1 MTSRK
6 TLSAVASLALVFGAI
21 VVSAHSATHQTATVK
36 VAKSKLGTILVDAR
50 GRALYLY
57 MLDTNGSSSCTN
69 VDSCFRTWPP
79 LMATGTPHAGH
90 GVDPILL
97 GTVHRIRP
105 SGMQVT
111 YNGHPLY
118 RYSQDTR
125 AGQTK
130 GQTLLSLWYVV
141 SAAGAPIKKK

>member
-1 MTSRK
+1 MTSKK
-6 TLSAVASLALVFGAI
+6 TLSAVAALALVFGVIA
-21 VVSAHSATHQTATVK
+21 VSAPSATHQTTTVK
-36 VAKSKLGTILVDAR
+36 VAKSKLGTILVDSH
-50 GRALYLY
+50 GRTLYLY
-57 MLDTNGSSSCTN
+57 TLDTNGSSSCTN
-69 VDSCFRTWPP
+69 VDRCYRTWPP
-79 LMATGTPHAGH
+79 LMATGTPHAGR

-105 SGMQVT
+105 SGRQVT

-118 RYSQDTR
+118 RYSQDTK
-125 AGQTK
+125 AGQIK

>member
-6 TLSAVASLALVFGAI
+6 TLSALASLALLFGTI
-21 VVSAHSATHQTATVK
+21 TISAHSATHTPATVK
-36 VAKSKLGTILVDAR
+36 VAKSKLGTILVDSR
-50 GRALYLY
+50 GRTLYLY

-69 VDSCFRTWPP
+69 ADRCYRTWPP
-79 LMATGTPHAGH
+79 LMATGTPHAGP

-105 SGMQVT
+105 SGRQVT

-118 RYSQDTR
+118 RYSQDKKP
-125 AGQTK
+125 GQMK
-130 GQTLLSLWYVV
+130 GQALLSLWYVV

>member
-1 MTSRK
+1 M
-6 TLSAVASLALVFGAI
+6 FGAI
-21 VVSAHSATHQTATVK
+21 AISAHSATHTTATVK
-36 VAKSKLGTILVDAR
+36 VARSKLGTILVDAR
-50 GRALYLY
+50 GRTLYLY
-57 MLDTNGSSSCTN
+57 LLDTNGSSSCTN
-69 VDSCFRTWPP
+69 VDRCFRTWPP

-105 SGMQVT
+105 TGRQVT

-118 RYSQDTR
+118 RYSKDTK
-125 AGQTK
+125 AGQIK
-130 GQTLLSLWYVV
+130 GQALLSLWYVV

>member
-6 TLSAVASLALVFGAI
+6 TVSAVASLALLLGAI
-21 VVSAHSATHQTATVK
+21 AIPARSATHTPATVNA
-36 VAKSKLGTILVDAR
+36 AKSKLGTILVDSR
-50 GRALYLY
+50 GRTLYLY
-57 MLDTNGSSSCTN
+57 MFDTNGSSSCTN
-69 VDSCFRTWPP
+69 VGSCFETWPP

-97 GTVHRIRP
+97 GIVHRIRP
-105 SGMQVT
+105 AGRQVT

-118 RYSQDTR
+118 RYSQDKKP
-125 AGQTK
+125 GQMK
-130 GQTLLSLWYVV
+130 GQALFSLWYVV